1 MRDVGLGCGDGMW
14 GWTMGLCY
22 GAGIWGCGV
31 CYGAGCCAMGHGVML
46 EFLERERI
54 KLVSIGG

>member
-1 MRDVGLGCGDGMW
+1 MRDVGLGCGVRYGA
-14 GWTMGLCY
+14 GCYAMGLCY
-22 GAGIWGCGV
+22 GAE
-31 CYGAGCCAMGHGVML
+31 CCAMGHGVML

>member
-1 MRDVGLGCGDGMW
+1 MRDVGLGCG
-14 GWTMGLCY
+14 
-22 GAGIWGCGV
+22 V
-31 CYGAGCCAMGHGVML
+31 RYGAGCCAMGHGVML